1 MITDLDSIIAVSK
14 LPKKDYKEKSI
25 SDELEA
31 IISERTVKYSKDK
44 NILPLFKEDQ
54 KEYTS
59 QVIMPIIS
67 ASGDC
72 IGSIV
77 VVSKDKDTIAE
88 SEEKSLKIAANFL
101 GKQVQ

>member
-1 MITDLDSIIAVSK
+1 
-14 LPKKDYKEKSI
+14 
-25 SDELEA
+25 
-31 IISERTVKYSKDK
+31 
-44 NILPLFKEDQ
+44 
-54 KEYTS
+54 
-59 QVIMPIIS
+59 MPIIS

>member
-1 MITDLDSIIAVSK
+1 
-14 LPKKDYKEKSI
+14 YKEKSI

-77 VVSKDKDTIAE
+77 VVSKDKDTI
-88 SEEKSLKIAANFL
+88 
-101 GKQVQ
+101 